1 MDSKLAQ
8 AQAAAKELKQFIA
21 ELKDKRIQ
29 ALGVKERLLEE
40 KNLLL
45 SQPLN
50 RDDLKQFIATYVDAR
65 AEAFPKLAKLGD
77 TFSRMANPS
86 RGASAYV
93 RGKALNL
100 RDVNS
105 FPGKTPEEVRRFF
118 GGNLEFFPGHLI
130 TGSDI
135 AACYFFGDVIKTKM
149 FEAFDG
155 LFSGY
160 ALPAER
166 QDVGTS

>member
-29 ALGVKERLLEE
+29 ALSVKKCYWK

-105 FPGKTPEEVRRFF
+105 FPERHRKKSEAS
-118 GGNLEFFPGHLI
+118 L
-130 TGSDI
+130 
-135 AACYFFGDVIKTKM
+135 AAI
-149 FEAFDG
+149 
-155 LFSGY
+155 LSFS
-160 ALPAER
+160 L
-166 QDVGTS
+166 VT